1 VNLGSENRKKT
12 IAATVLGVLAF
23 GMVVYRIANPA
34 GAPPPPAAMDPQ
46 SATSPPQVTPPAA
59 GRHTPSGA
67 ANKTSGTKKAR
78 VAPVSL
84 DPTLELGMLRASE
97 DTKYTGTGRNIFQA
111 EVEIPKP
118 VASPVPEP
126 QVVEAPPPPPPPPPL
141 PLKFFGFASK
151 PGEPKRIFLSKGEDV
166 FIAGEG
172 EIVDR
177 RYKVLHIGPAS
188 VEIEDVLNN
197 NRQSIP
203 LTQG

>member
-1 VNLGSENRKKT
+1 MNLGSENRKKT
-12 IAATVLGVLAF
+12 IAATVLGVLALA
-23 GMVVYRIANPA
+23 MVVYRIANPA
-34 GAPPPPAAMDPQ
+34 GAPPPPAAPDTQ
-46 SATSPPQVTPPAA
+46 ANSTPPPAESQA
-59 GRHTPSGA
+59 TVRRTASSS
-67 ANKTSGTKKAR
+67 ANKTSGQKKAR

-84 DPTLELGMLRASE
+84 DPTLQLGLLRASE

-118 VASPVPEP
+118 IAPPVPEK
-126 QVVEAPPPPPPPPPL
+126 QVAEAPPPPPPPPPL